1 VINGQEISVSAKAAV
16 IRDGHI
22 LLIRYDDPM
31 VHYNLPG
38 GRLLNGESLREA
50 VVRKLWLECAARATA
65 GRLLFVYEHIPD
77 PRRPEPVDY
86 QKVQFT
92 FLAHLL
98 PGSRPSNPPDA
109 TDQSAVEWR
118 RLDDLPDLM
127 LLPPVTGKLFEAIGR
142 TAPYDPL
149 LRDEDVVVT

>member
-22 LLIRYDDPM
+22 LLIRYDEPM

-38 GRLLNGESLREA
+38 GRLHTGESLRAA

-65 GRLLFVYEHIPD
+65 GPLLWVYEHIPD
-77 PRRPEPVDY
+77 PQRPEPGDY

-92 FLAHLL
+92 FLANLL
-98 PGSRPSNPPDA
+98 PGSEPSNPPNA

-127 LLPPVTGKLFEAIGR
+127 LLPPVTGKLFEALGR

-149 LRDEDVVVT
+149 LRDEDVLVT